1 MTKGMLRIS
10 AENIVFKIIKQ
21 KFSDLL
27 FVMWDTVK
35 VSQNRDVTSKNNID
49 LTVGWL
55 WSLWWVQAIPSAK

>member
-10 AENIVFKIIKQ
+10 AENIVFQIIKQ

-27 FVMWDTVK
+27 FVTWDTVK